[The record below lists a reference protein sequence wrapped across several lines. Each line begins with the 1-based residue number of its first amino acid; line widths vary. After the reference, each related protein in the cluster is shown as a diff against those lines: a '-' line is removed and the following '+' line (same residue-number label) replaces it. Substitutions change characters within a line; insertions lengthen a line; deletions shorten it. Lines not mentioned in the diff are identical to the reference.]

1 MRQEGRCS
9 TSGSLPVHGVFRERL
24 SGGLAHCLAVVTG
37 TGATQSSGMCSPRP
51 ACWALPEACCRWR
64 EESSGSRR
72 CIVMAALL
80 AQERL
85 TVFCIYLLIFLLFLK
100 KECSCGHLVSL
111 SGMCV
116 HQTVSLHPLPWQW
129 SAANLGPP
137 PSSYLPAVGLTR
149 IGGLLVALL

>member
-1 MRQEGRCS
+1 MLGSARSMLQMAGGKLRKQEMHCDGCS
-9 TSGSLPVHGVFRERL
+9 VGPGEIDSILYIF
-24 SGGLAHCLAVVTG
+24 AHF
-37 TGATQSSGMCSPRP
+37 SS
-51 ACWALPEACCRWR
+51 
-64 EESSGSRR
+64 
-72 CIVMAALL
+72 
-80 AQERL
+80 
-85 TVFCIYLLIFLLFLK
+85 FLK